1 MIFFMWDLR
10 TALIASLT
18 IPISILIA
26 LVLMDIFGIALTVM
40 SIGGLAIGIGKM
52 ANGSIIMVE
61 NIFRVLNEKKGQA
74 STLDLTM
81 EASKDVGTYLF
92 SANLIIILVFLPLLT
107 LQGIEGAMFR
117 PTAFAVVAAL
127 FGALV
132 VNLTLQPVLASFV
145 LTEKHVKER
154 RNPVT
159 EWVNQRYRTVLT
171 SALERKT
178 LVLAVVAFILIGTVV
193 AYSFLGTEFVP
204 PLDEGAIMASSVMLP
219 ETSLDESL
227 QGRATNRRRFSFPS
241 PKSYPSRERPARPK
255 VPSTSTPSITATT
268 ISSSL
273 PLEERDRGFEE
284 ITQAMRVELDKI
296 PGVTY
301 IFEQPIANRLA
312 EMLTGTEGQLSVKL
326 FGPDLTVLNHLHRG
340 REKRSRR
347 DRRGG
352 GSPDRANDRCA
363 PVGHRREAGSSG
375 SIRYTRE

>member
-1 MIFFMWDLR
+1 M
-10 TALIASLT
+10 IASLT

-74 STLDLTM
+74 STFDLTL

-132 VNLTLQPVLASFV
+132 VNLTLQPVLASYV
-145 LTEKHVKER
+145 LDEKHVKER

-159 EWVNQRYRTVLT
+159 EWVNEKYRAVLT
-171 SALERKT
+171 AALERKT
-178 LVLAVVAFILIGTVV
+178 LVLVVVTLILVGTVV
-193 AYSFLGTEFVP
+193 AFSFLGNEFVP

-219 ETSLDESL
+219 ETSLEESIKV
-227 QGRATNRRRFSFPS
+227 GRQIEEIFLSFPEVVS
-241 PKSYPSRERPARPK
+241 VSR
-255 VPSTSTPSITATT
+255 T
-268 ISSSL
+268 
-273 PLEERDRGFEE
+273 
-284 ITQAMRVELDKI
+284 
-296 PGVTY
+296 
-301 IFEQPIANRLA
+301 
-312 EMLTGTEGQLSVKL
+312 TGTAEASEHLHPVNHSHYNIELVPKFIALAREVDTKAMKQYVLGPPYSTHPPNSTTGGVYTLKLDLGKMSDLSVKL
-326 FGPDLTVLNHLHRG
+326 FGSD
-340 REKRSRR
+340 SRYAS
-347 DRRGG
+347 D
-352 GSPDRANDRCA
+352 
-363 PVGHRREAGSSG
+363 
-375 SIRYTRE
+375 